1 MAHVFSLPS
10 IHPIDIDL
18 CCPCYPFAN
27 AAYPP
32 STSTQPPS
40 STLVVFAVCCT
51 ALSPPPPTQPFHC
64 LYSSSRFPYR
74 VSLASLTRLIVE
86 NQSQSLPVSKPFP
99 SFLTKP
105 HRTTHI
111 LIHPSFVPPSL
122 SSLCLRFSA
131 TPCLLIAKVF
141 FHFSWL
147 H

>member
-111 LIHPSFVPPSL
+111 LIRPSFVPPSL

-141 FHFSWL
+141 FHFAWL

>member
-1 MAHVFSLPS
+1 MFSPFHPYTPS
-10 IHPIDIDL
+10 ILIYAVLVIHSPT
-18 CCPCYPFAN
+18 
-27 AAYPP
+27 PP
-32 STSTQPPS
+32 TLPLPPHNPPP
-40 STLVVFAVCCT
+40 
-51 ALSPPPPTQPFHC
+51 ALSLCLLYAVLLSPPPPPTQPFHC

-141 FHFSWL
+141 FHFAWL